1 MRIALI
7 QENSQKK
14 KNDFIFKIL
23 EKVCEK
29 YHHEVFN
36 FGVKEH
42 CPAEIDYVGAGVLT
56 GILLNSGVVDF
67 VVTGCS
73 SGQGV
78 MMSANAM
85 PNVYCSFVTDVVDAK
100 LFCKINAGNAI
111 SIPYGKYFGVGS
123 EFQLES
129 IFEAIFETEMA
140 SGYPKER
147 KEIQAAQRENF
158 SYIKTNG
165 TRLMEDILEE
175 MDKDFLAKMIRNE
188 YFQEN
193 FFRYSTND
201 QISSILKNIIDAWEE
216 EL

>member
-7 QENSQKK
+7 NENSQKK
-14 KNDFIFKIL
+14 KNEFIFKIL
-23 EKVCEK
+23 ERVALK

-36 FGVKEH
+36 FGVKDG
-42 CPAEIDYVGAGVLT
+42 CGASIDYVGAGVLA
-56 GILLNSGVVDF
+56 GILLHSGVVDF
-67 VVTGCS
+67 VVTGCA

-85 PNVYCSFVTDVVDAK
+85 PGVFCGFISDAVDAK

-129 IFEAIFETEMA
+129 IFEALFETEMA
-140 SGYPKER
+140 SGFPKER
-147 KEIQAAQRENF
+147 KEIQEEQRTFF
-158 SYIKTNG
+158 SKVKNTS
-165 TRLMEDILEE
+165 TRRMEEIIEE
-175 MDKDFLAKMIRNE
+175 LDKDFLAKMIHNE
-188 YFQEN
+188 YFEEN
-193 FFRYSTND
+193 FFRFSSNDHMSST
-201 QISSILKNIIDAWEE
+201 LKNIIDAWED